1 MTHEEAR
8 LELDATTLR
17 PQDLSE
23 EARTMLKQ
31 DVALA
36 AWVEGRKC
44 FDEKVAGVMPAGAS
58 DRLRQRLLALEPETR
73 RRTAWR
79 RRSWMAAAAAVLLL
93 GGWLVRPLQSPP
105 PAWQNEAMVV
115 VNQLEH
121 GRTRLTERSGSLE
134 ALRGYLSSQNA
145 PSPGRMPGTMDQ
157 TRTFGCKL
165 IQAGGH
171 PATIVC
177 FQLEDGREAHLVI
190 IENAGPQERPPEKP
204 SLTVRDGWNLA
215 AWSEGA
221 VSYLLATTADASA
234 LKRLLGQG

>member
-1 MTHEEAR
+1 MTQEEAR

-36 AWVEGRKC
+36 AWVERRRS

-58 DRLRQRLLALEPETR
+58 DRLRQKLLALEPETR

-93 GGWLVRPLQSPP
+93 AGWLVRPLQGPP
-105 PAWQNEAMVV
+105 PAWQNDAMVV

-134 ALRGYLSSQNA
+134 ALRGYLSSRHA
-145 PSPGRMPGTMDQ
+145 PSPGRMPGMMDQ

-190 IENAGPQERPPEKP
+190 IENAGPQERPSEVP
-204 SLTVRDGWNLA
+204 SLTARDGWNLA

-221 VSYLLATTADASA
+221 VSYLLATTADAA
-234 LKRLLGQG
+234 VLKRLLGQG